1 MDHILALGPAELALA
16 VRRFRAYGNSPAA
29 MARHFRERGERA
41 CERLARRL
49 HALECELGVD
59 LGALCARY
67 LAREDPQVCELERD
81 VLENLAEWGRPL
93 ASGPVL
99 LVHVDRVQALN
110 ALVEG
115 RILDLRAALLES
127 VRPTEGRA
135 DPV

>member
-1 MDHILALGPAELALA
+1 MTHVLVLGPAELALA

-49 HALECELGVD
+49 HVLERDLGVD
-59 LGALCARY
+59 LGALCARFV
-67 LAREDPQVCELERD
+67 AREDPDVTEFERD
-81 VLENLAEWGRPL
+81 VLESLAEWGSPL
-93 ASGPVL
+93 PSGPVL

-115 RILDLRAALLES
+115 RVLELRAALLES
-127 VRPTEGRA
+127 IRPAEGRA